1 MGPTGSGK
9 SAVALRIARRIGA
22 EIVSVDSMQVYRGMD
37 IGTAKPTLAERSE
50 IRHHMIDL
58 VGPEE
63 EYSAARFQQEARRV
77 LAAAT
82 SPLLLVGGS
91 GLHFRAVVDP
101 LEFEPTDPAVRA
113 EVESGSDDALRAE
126 LRRADPDVDQVL
138 DMANRRRL
146 VRAVEVLRLT
156 SRTPSVRAASPGRA
170 ALDDY
175 RALVPV
181 RVVGIDPGPQ
191 LASRVA
197 ERVARMW
204 EAGLVEEVAG
214 LRGRLGRTAAG
225 AVGYRQV
232 LDMLEG
238 DGGEDETRDRVAG
251 ATMALAKR
259 QRTWFRRDPRI
270 VWQPWSDDE
279 VTLAGSILEE
289 WAL

>member
-1 MGPTGSGK
+1 
-9 SAVALRIARRIGA
+9 
-22 EIVSVDSMQVYRGMD
+22 MQVYRGMD
-37 IGTAKPTLAERSE
+37 IGTAKPTVAEQSQ
-50 IRHHMIDL
+50 IHHHMIDL
-58 VGPEE
+58 VEPEE
-63 EYSAARFQQEARRV
+63 EYSAARFQQTAREV

-82 SPLLLVGGS
+82 TPLLLVGGS

-113 EVESGSDDALRAE
+113 EVESLSDDALRAE
-126 LRRADPDVDQVL
+126 MRQADADVDRVI

-156 SRTPSVRAASPGRA
+156 ARTPSGRAASAGRA

-181 RVVGIDPGPQ
+181 RVVGIDPGPE

-204 EAGLVEEVAG
+204 EAGLVQEVAG

-238 DGGEDETRDRVAG
+238 EGSEVETRERVVG